1 MISQGVGSASM
12 LVPLYIAEMAPPSI
26 RGRLVGVY
34 EIGVQFGTLIG
45 FWINYGVHQ
54 DMAPNSAQWVF
65 PFAFQLIPGGLLT
78 LGMFF
83 VPESP
88 RWAARTK
95 GRDET
100 IKILTQLRNIPD
112 DHPYLQEE
120 ATAIVAQIEHERAQ
134 VAGKGLVVEFKELC
148 RRENRRQIITG
159 ILIFVFMQMAGSN
172 AINVRT
178 SIFSGVGSTDMNQYY
193 SPRIFKSIGLKG
205 TNTGLISTGVY
216 GIVRFVTV
224 CFAMYFFVDRF
235 GRTKLLMIGSIGMVC
250 GPSFMHK
257 VTLLTTTSRQSA
269 CTMSA
274 AL

>member
-1 MISQGVGSASM
+1 M

-34 EIGVQFGTLIG
+34 EIGVQLGTLIG

-54 DMAPNSAQWVF
+54 NMAPNSTQWIF

-88 RWAARTK
+88 RWTARTK

-100 IKILTQLRNIPD
+100 VKILTQLRNIPE
-112 DHPYLQEE
+112 DHSYLQEE
-120 ATAIVAQIEHERAQ
+120 ASAIVAQIEYERAQ

-172 AINVRT
+172 AINVRA
-178 SIFSGVGSTDMNQYY
+178 SLPPLVSSTD
-193 SPRIFKSIGLKG
+193 K
-205 TNTGLISTGVY
+205 ISTIHREY
-216 GIVRFVTV
+216 SSPL
-224 CFAMYFFVDRF
+224 A
-235 GRTKLLMIGSIGMVC
+235 
-250 GPSFMHK
+250 
-257 VTLLTTTSRQSA
+257 SRARIRVLFRPECTASYVLSQSA
-269 CTMSA
+269 LPCTSLSTDLDA
-274 AL
+274 QSSS